1 LLVLTYQGREGRE
14 WEIEEGERR
23 GGNDKEGKERQGE
36 GEKKGEVVP
45 YNLTD
50 TPNPEKYPV

>member
-1 LLVLTYQGREGRE
+1 LLVLTYQRREGRE

-23 GGNDKEGKERQGE
+23 VGNDKEGKERQGE
-36 GEKKGEVVP
+36 GEKRGEVVP

-50 TPNPEKYPV
+50 TPNPE